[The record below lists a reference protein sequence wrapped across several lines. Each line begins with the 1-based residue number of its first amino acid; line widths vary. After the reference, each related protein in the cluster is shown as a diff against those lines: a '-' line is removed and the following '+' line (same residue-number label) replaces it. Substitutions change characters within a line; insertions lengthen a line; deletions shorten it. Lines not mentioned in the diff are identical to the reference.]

1 MRKPVEV
8 RVVALRPEG
17 RWRAGRYFAS
27 QPTTVSVLDDELR
40 LLEHDSLLLV
50 ERVNEQ
56 PKRKAK
62 PTTGDTD

>member
-1 MRKPVEV
+1 MSKPVEV
-8 RVVALRPEG
+8 RVTALRPEG
-17 RWRAGRYFAS
+17 RWRAGRHFAP

-40 LLEHDSLLLV
+40 LLEHDPLLLV
-50 ERVNEQ
+50 EREQ